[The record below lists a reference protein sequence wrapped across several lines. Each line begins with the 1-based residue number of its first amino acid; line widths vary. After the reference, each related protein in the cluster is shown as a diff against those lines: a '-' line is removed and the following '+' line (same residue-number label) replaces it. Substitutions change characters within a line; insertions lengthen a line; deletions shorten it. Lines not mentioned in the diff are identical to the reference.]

1 MTADPA
7 ALNRSLDNLR
17 SKVAGPLATTAGLAA
32 AASAGTAVGTL
43 CPKCGST
50 ESWGMTSWCPRCGYY
65 PAFGTCIDT
74 GPRQDEPADAVSF
87 VKVIPAWVW
96 TLVGGIVAIFV
107 LNIGATL
114 LMSPRGFERYLW
126 TITHLLVGTIAVI
139 TAHCLA
145 FISGVA
151 ESGKITPFDIV
162 LKPLEVW
169 KPTMSRLPKK
179 SWLVWCAAWG
189 AWGIFCAAVL
199 VGGVRYSTIFDDWG
213 FEKSANVN
221 LVQEIVKKAR
231 TEGEKGAESLEG
243 AMNDFVGEGT
253 PGEETEEEIA
263 KWPHADCLIIGYQPD
278 KEAGG
283 FSSLLVASVVD
294 NKLRY
299 VGLVRGKDVPAES
312 REQLY
317 ARMRSLVQKKPFVP
331 TDLEA
336 IWIKP
341 ELMCRVAYKDWT
353 KSKEFIRPRFREM
366 LRDFDPKK
374 K

>member
-7 ALNRSLDNLR
+7 ALNRSLENLR
-17 SKVAGPLATTAGLAA
+17 ASVGATAAPPAKASPKPSSGVAVTTCA
-32 AASAGTAVGTL
+32 
-43 CPKCGST
+43 KCGAT
-50 ESWGMTSWCPRCGYY
+50 ESWGLASWCPRCGYY

-87 VKVIPAWVW
+87 VQVIPVWVW
-96 TLVGGIVAIFV
+96 TLVAGIAGLFV
-107 LNIGATL
+107 LNLGATFIFA
-114 LMSPRGFERYLW
+114 PKGFERYFW
-126 TITHLLVGTIAVI
+126 TVSHFLIGTVAVVG
-139 TAHCLA
+139 AHMMA
-145 FISGVA
+145 FLGGIS

-162 LKPLEVW
+162 LKPFEVW
-169 KPTMSRLPKK
+169 KPTIRKLPAKA
-179 SWLVWCAAWG
+179 WLVWAAAWG

-231 TEGEKGAESLEG
+231 AEGEDGAKSLED
-243 AMNDFVGEGT
+243 AMNDFVGEGV

-283 FSSLLVASVVD
+283 FSAILVATVID
-294 NKLRY
+294 NQLRY
-299 VGLVRGKDVPAES
+299 AGLVRVKDIPQHD

-317 ARMRSLVQKKPFVP
+317 ARMRSLVQKKPFVKS
-331 TDLEA
+331 DLEA

-341 ELMCRVAYKDWT
+341 ELMCRVAYKDFT

-366 LRDFDPKK
+366 LRDFDSKK
-374 K
+374 R